1 MNEVLQRIEIVLEH
15 YGSTKTTLAKK
26 IGMAQSTLSSQFLRN
41 MNPSDYLIDSILEIY
56 SDVRKEWLVKGEEP
70 MLHSQMIDYGTNKL
84 INIIGTLTET
94 IKQQEQTIHNLSK
107 LK

>member
-41 MNPSDYLIDSILEIY
+41 MKPSDYLIDSILEIY
-56 SDVRKEWLVKGEEP
+56 SDVRKEWLIKGEEP
-70 MLHSQMIDYGTNKL
+70 MLRSQMLDEGTNKL
-84 INIIGTLTET
+84 INIISELTET
-94 IKQQEQTIHNLSK
+94 IRQQEQTITRLTK
-107 LK
+107 P

>member
-41 MNPSDYLIDSILEIY
+41 MIPSEYLIDSIIEIY
-56 SDVRKEWLVKGEEP
+56 SDVRKEWLLNGEEP
-70 MLHSQMIDYGTNKL
+70 MLRSQMIDSGTDEL
-84 INIIGTLTET
+84 ITIISRLTET
-94 IKQQEQTIHNLSK
+94 IRQQQETINK
-107 LK
+107 LTTH

>member
-41 MNPSDYLIDSILEIY
+41 MTPSDYLIDAIIEIY
-56 SDVRKEWLVKGEEP
+56 ADVRKEWLIRGEEP
-70 MLHSQMIDYGTNKL
+70 MLRSQMLDDGTNKL
-84 INIIGTLTET
+84 INIISELTET
-94 IKQQEQTIHNLSK
+94 IRQQEQTITRLTK
-107 LK
+107 P